1 MVKDFVLAAL
11 PWVLAGIAVAILCAG
26 MGTRKAKENSKALEE
41 HMAVG
46 TALGLM
52 AGVALNYCGL
62 WESHAL
68 GLTLG
73 PLWGMALATLSVGR
87 RNDDESEQPEGFD
100 SCHSPP
106 AFDRVRVLSLCR
118 RSRSLH
124 RRTPCRPC
132 CSFCGGSRWCEYS
145 GRTAP
150 SGQGRRR

>member
-26 MGTRKAKENSKALEE
+26 MGTRKAREHSKALEE
-41 HMAVG
+41 RMAVG

-68 GLTLG
+68 G

-87 RNDDESEQPEGFD
+87 RNDDE
-100 SCHSPP
+100 
-106 AFDRVRVLSLCR
+106 
-118 RSRSLH
+118 
-124 RRTPCRPC
+124 
-132 CSFCGGSRWCEYS
+132 
-145 GRTAP
+145 
-150 SGQGRRR
+150 

>member
-26 MGTRKAKENSKALEE
+26 MGTRKAREQHSKALEA

-87 RNDDESEQPEGFD
+87 RNDNE
-100 SCHSPP
+100 
-106 AFDRVRVLSLCR
+106 
-118 RSRSLH
+118 
-124 RRTPCRPC
+124 
-132 CSFCGGSRWCEYS
+132 
-145 GRTAP
+145 
-150 SGQGRRR
+150 

>member
-26 MGTRKAKENSKALEE
+26 MGTRKAREQHSKALAA

-87 RNDDESEQPEGFD
+87 RNDNE
-100 SCHSPP
+100 
-106 AFDRVRVLSLCR
+106 
-118 RSRSLH
+118 
-124 RRTPCRPC
+124 
-132 CSFCGGSRWCEYS
+132 
-145 GRTAP
+145 
-150 SGQGRRR
+150 

>member
-68 GLTLG
+68 G

-87 RNDDESEQPEGFD
+87 RNDDE
-100 SCHSPP
+100 
-106 AFDRVRVLSLCR
+106 
-118 RSRSLH
+118 
-124 RRTPCRPC
+124 
-132 CSFCGGSRWCEYS
+132 
-145 GRTAP
+145 
-150 SGQGRRR
+150 

>member
-1 MVKDFVLAAL
+1 MVKGFVLAAL

-68 GLTLG
+68 G

-87 RNDDESEQPEGFD
+87 RNDDE
-100 SCHSPP
+100 
-106 AFDRVRVLSLCR
+106 
-118 RSRSLH
+118 
-124 RRTPCRPC
+124 
-132 CSFCGGSRWCEYS
+132 
-145 GRTAP
+145 
-150 SGQGRRR
+150 

>member
-26 MGTRKAKENSKALEE
+26 MDTRKAKENSKALEE

-68 GLTLG
+68 G

-87 RNDDESEQPEGFD
+87 RNDDE
-100 SCHSPP
+100 
-106 AFDRVRVLSLCR
+106 
-118 RSRSLH
+118 
-124 RRTPCRPC
+124 
-132 CSFCGGSRWCEYS
+132 
-145 GRTAP
+145 
-150 SGQGRRR
+150 

>member
-26 MGTRKAKENSKALEE
+26 MGTRKAREQHSKALEE
-41 HMAVG
+41 RMAVG

-87 RNDDESEQPEGFD
+87 RNDDE
-100 SCHSPP
+100 
-106 AFDRVRVLSLCR
+106 
-118 RSRSLH
+118 
-124 RRTPCRPC
+124 
-132 CSFCGGSRWCEYS
+132 
-145 GRTAP
+145 
-150 SGQGRRR
+150 

>member
-26 MGTRKAKENSKALEE
+26 MGTRKAREHSKALEE
-41 HMAVG
+41 RMAVG

-52 AGVALNYCGL
+52 VGVALNYCGL

-87 RNDDESEQPEGFD
+87 RNDDE
-100 SCHSPP
+100 
-106 AFDRVRVLSLCR
+106 
-118 RSRSLH
+118 
-124 RRTPCRPC
+124 
-132 CSFCGGSRWCEYS
+132 
-145 GRTAP
+145 
-150 SGQGRRR
+150 

>member
-11 PWVLAGIAVAILCAG
+11 PWVLAGIAVASLCAG

-68 GLTLG
+68 G

-87 RNDDESEQPEGFD
+87 RNDDE
-100 SCHSPP
+100 
-106 AFDRVRVLSLCR
+106 
-118 RSRSLH
+118 
-124 RRTPCRPC
+124 
-132 CSFCGGSRWCEYS
+132 
-145 GRTAP
+145 
-150 SGQGRRR
+150 